1 MIFDAG
7 ALLAILYDEP
17 GAEDARGLLLTAK
30 MSAVNRAEVITVLV
44 RDGMPVEEADQ
55 HVETL
60 LANVIPFDK
69 QISTL
74 VASLWPNTSPLGLS
88 LGDRACLALA
98 LHLREPVLT
107 TDSTWK
113 KLDFPLEIRFL
124 R

>member
-7 ALLAILYDEP
+7 VLLAILYEEP
-17 GAEDARGLLLTAK
+17 GAEDARALLLTAK

-44 RDGMPVEEADQ
+44 RDGMPAEEADR
-55 HVETL
+55 HVAAL
-60 LANVIPFDK
+60 MSHVIPLDTPL
-69 QISTL
+69 STL
-74 VASLWPNTSPLGLS
+74 IGSLWPSTSPLGLS

-107 TDSTWK
+107 TDTTWQ
-113 KLDFPLEIRFL
+113 KLEFPGEVRLL